1 MVTLKMSKLDK
12 LRRPIMRK
20 IGIFLTTL
28 VAVALIF
35 TGIEDIVKGAEAQA
49 AKAVTGEVVSDE
61 LDPDGDGWA
70 NIGFENIKLDEP
82 YQTKLVQLTHLK
94 DTGKMSTT
102 EYNEKV
108 AALISEARSIDTSQS
123 QELPAA
129 GEAER
134 NLVLVIFGLCISL
147 IGMVTV
153 MTSRKRK
160 SE

>member
-1 MVTLKMSKLDK
+1 
-12 LRRPIMRK
+12 MRK

-82 YQTKLVQLTHLK
+82 YKTKLVQLTHLK

>member
-1 MVTLKMSKLDK
+1 
-12 LRRPIMRK
+12 MRK

-108 AALISEARSIDTSQS
+108 AALISEAKSIDTSQS

-153 MTSRKRK
+153 MASRKRK

>member
-1 MVTLKMSKLDK
+1 MSKLDK

-61 LDPDGDGWA
+61 LDPDGDRWA

-108 AALISEARSIDTSQS
+108 AALISEARSIDASQS

-129 GEAER
+129 GEAEI

-153 MTSRKRK
+153 MASRKRK

>member
-1 MVTLKMSKLDK
+1 MK
-12 LRRPIMRK
+12 K

-49 AKAVTGEVVSDE
+49 AKAVTTGEVVSDE

-70 NIGFENIKLDEP
+70 NTGFENIKLDEP

-94 DTGKMSTT
+94 DTGKMSTI

-108 AALISEARSIDTSQS
+108 AALISEARSIDATQS

-129 GEAER
+129 GEAEMNR
-134 NLVLVIFGLCISL
+134 VLVIFGLCISL
-147 IGMVTV
+147 IGMALTV
-153 MTSRKRK
+153 MTRKKRK

>member
-1 MVTLKMSKLDK
+1 
-12 LRRPIMRK
+12 MRK

-108 AALISEARSIDTSQS
+108 AALISEAKSIDTSQS
-123 QELPAA
+123 QELPSA
-129 GEAER
+129 GEAEI

-153 MTSRKRK
+153 MASRKRK

>member
-129 GEAER
+129 GEAEI

-153 MTSRKRK
+153 MASRKRK

>member
-1 MVTLKMSKLDK
+1 
-12 LRRPIMRK
+12 MRK

-129 GEAER
+129 GEAEI

-153 MTSRKRK
+153 MASRKRK

>member
-1 MVTLKMSKLDK
+1 
-12 LRRPIMRK
+12 MRK

>member
-1 MVTLKMSKLDK
+1 
-12 LRRPIMRK
+12 MRK

-108 AALISEARSIDTSQS
+108 AALISEAKSIDTSQS

-129 GEAER
+129 GEAEI

-153 MTSRKRK
+153 MA
-160 SE
+160 

>member
-1 MVTLKMSKLDK
+1 
-12 LRRPIMRK
+12 MRK

-108 AALISEARSIDTSQS
+108 AALISEAKSIDTSQS

-129 GEAER
+129 GEAEI

-153 MTSRKRK
+153 MASRKRK